1 MRIMGVGVSWKLG
14 RWYLLAVLII
24 FVDQLTKH
32 YISSAFSYG
41 ETLEVLPF
49 LNLTLVHNMGAAF
62 SFLSEAGGWQRW
74 FFSLIG
80 VVVTVVIVVWL
91 SRLSARQSLLALALS
106 LVLGGAI
113 GNLWDR
119 ILLGYVVDFIDLY
132 YRHYHWPAFNVADAA
147 ITLGALLLIL
157 ESLSASKE
165 HKMDM
170 DHD

>member
-24 FVDQLTKH
+24 FVDQLTKR

-74 FFSLIG
+74 FFSIIG

-119 ILLGYVVDFIDLY
+119 ILLGYVVDFVDLY

-165 HKMDM
+165 KKDGYGS
-170 DHD
+170 

>member
-1 MRIMGVGVSWKLG
+1 MSWNFG
-14 RWYLLAVLII
+14 RWYLLAALII
-24 FVDQLTKH
+24 FIDQLTKH
-32 YISSAFSYG
+32 WVSSAFSYG
-41 ETLEVLPF
+41 ETLQIFPF

-74 FFSLIG
+74 FFAVVS

-91 SRLSARQSLLALALS
+91 SRLSDRQVLLALALS

-119 ILLGYVVDFIDLY
+119 VLLGYVVDFVDLY

-157 ESLSASKE
+157 ESLLASKE
-165 HKMDM
+165 KKTGF